1 MTMGMYIFLN
11 AVKMEQE
18 PHFCEKSAEM
28 ALKGLKYTD
37 KDGVTHTDPKWSA
50 LMIEEATKGLDFPE
64 GTTEWDKYVAYNS
77 FYADTCA
84 VLSDG
89 EILKAAY
96 EFYFNDE
103 DYGLEGSKIWHY
115 MNAMRK

>member
-1 MTMGMYIFLN
+1 MIIIVPKDKIV
-11 AVKMEQE
+11 AHEA
-18 PHFCEKSAEM
+18 HFCEKTAKL

-37 KDGVTHTDPKWSA
+37 SNGITHSEPKWSA
-50 LMIEEATKGLDFPE
+50 QMIEEATKGLEFPE

-84 VLSDG
+84 VLTDG
-89 EILKAAY
+89 DILKAAY

-103 DYGLEGSKIWHY
+103 DYRLDGSKIWYY
-115 MNAMRK
+115 MNAMTE